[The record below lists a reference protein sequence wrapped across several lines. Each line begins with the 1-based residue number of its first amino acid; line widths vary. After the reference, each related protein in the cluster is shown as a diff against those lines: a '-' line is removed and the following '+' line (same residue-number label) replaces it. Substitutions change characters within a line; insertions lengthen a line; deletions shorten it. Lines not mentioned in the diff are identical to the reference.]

1 MALVTYT
8 WRKAQLVDRSV
19 AALFSM
25 RYALPM
31 KHVPKETT
39 DDALIQEF
47 LNKGGKVSVGKTK
60 PPKAELGLSNNQ
72 WNNKLTKEEKA
83 ARDKK

>member
-1 MALVTYT
+1 
-8 WRKAQLVDRSV
+8 
-19 AALFSM
+19 
-25 RYALPM
+25 M

-60 PPKAELGLSNNQ
+60 PQKPELGLSNNV
-72 WNNKLTKEEKA
+72 WNNKLTKEEKV
-83 ARDKK
+83 ARDKTDANIGKKPD

>member
-1 MALVTYT
+1 MFDGGILPVFGEAVRLV
-8 WRKAQLVDRSV
+8 V
-19 AALFSM
+19 
-25 RYALPM
+25 M
-31 KHVPKETT
+31 KHVPKENT

-60 PPKAELGLSNNQ
+60 PFPAELGLSKNV
-72 WNNKLTKEEKA
+72 WNNKLTKEEKQ

>member
-1 MALVTYT
+1 MI
-8 WRKAQLVDRSV
+8 QI
-19 AALFSM
+19 
-25 RYALPM
+25 
-31 KHVPKETT
+31 PKVNT

-47 LNKGGKVSVGKTK
+47 LDGGGKVSVGKTK
-60 PPKAELGLSNNQ
+60 PLPSELGLSNNS